1 MPRPK
6 KPADERAKERVP
18 CPSCGKTLARATLRT
33 HRCERRPR
41 ARLSEEERCER
52 AFERAK
58 RRLEEVR
65 RAAFDRALELEIEV
79 SDDNPWNDIAAGAH

>member
-18 CPSCGKTLARATLRT
+18 CPGCGKTLARATLRT
-33 HRCERRPR
+33 HRCERKPR
-41 ARLSEEERCER
+41 ARLSEEERCAR

-58 RRLEEVR
+58 RRYQEVL
-65 RAAFDRALELEIEV
+65 AHGALDRAFEIEIEV
-79 SDDNPWNDIAAGAH
+79 SDDNPWNDMRS

>member
-18 CPSCGKTLARATLRT
+18 CQGCGKTLARATLRT
-33 HRCERRPR
+33 HRCERKPR

-58 RRLEEVR
+58 RRYQEVLAR
-65 RAAFDRALELEIEV
+65 RAAFDRALALEIEV
-79 SDDNPWNDIAAGAH
+79 SDDNPWNDLRR